1 MPMLTLVPV
10 TNDQVTSKSK
20 LDLEAKGYK
29 PIEPEH
35 LLLLLLL
42 LHISDIFG
50 LHGK

>member
-35 LLLLLLL
+35 LLLLL
-42 LHISDIFG
+42 HISDIFG